1 MSVGLSTEDLLQDKQ
16 VVMRILVFLALEK
29 KLGVV
34 EEILTVE
41 DGYLV
46 GTFAKLVKVELTVF
60 SHLRHVLVVGNNSGP
75 SDHGRPG

>member
-1 MSVGLSTEDLLQDKQ
+1 MSVGLSTEDLLQDEQ

-34 EEILTVE
+34 EKILTVG

-46 GTFAKLVKVELTVF
+46 GAFAKLVKVELTVF
-60 SHLRHVLVVGNNSGP
+60 SHLRHVLVVGKECY
-75 SDHGRPG
+75 